1 MTNELLDMQQSIA
14 KQACEAVLMERELMQ
29 SQQRARQDESFNQL
43 LSRMDRLRKMSQQRR
58 GKQSYVKKVQTSFMF

>member
-14 KQACEAVLMERELMQ
+14 KQAGEAVLTERELLQ